1 MVRKGSARAF
11 WALVMVFTLL
21 ASVGQ
26 PVLAAATPEASPVTS
41 AAGIDLD
48 NLDLSV
54 DPADDFYRFANG
66 GWLDRTEIPA
76 DSGSYG
82 VFDELRDLTTQQLL
96 GLLEGL
102 VAGGEV
108 REGTDAWRA
117 VQFFSQG
124 MDLDTR
130 NAQGIEPIMPILDE
144 IGALDDLD
152 ALHAFQQ
159 TAIFS
164 RITGIFSLSVIP
176 DLLDSSVYG
185 VYLSGPYL
193 GLPNRDYYLQ
203 DDASN
208 EAVRAAYIE
217 TAAQLLVT
225 AGYGDQEAQE
235 LAQAVFDF
243 ERALA
248 EPTLTREEQQNFSL
262 LYNPMTVAEL
272 NAAYPRMDW
281 AGYLAALGLT
291 GVDQVIVTE
300 LGYLQALDGIVGG
313 ADLATIK
320 AYLTLETI
328 WTFASYLS
336 DEISGIAFAFRGRM
350 LSGVEEREPLDE
362 RVLSAVNGWLTDAVG
377 QLYVAEYFSPEAK
390 AEIEELV
397 DALIVAYQARLEAN
411 PWMTDATRTA
421 AIEKLGQL
429 RVNVGYPDAWKSYGE
444 VEIGDSYM
452 QTGLSAYQA
461 ETRRQLNR
469 AGEPVD
475 RDEWEEGAQVVNAYY
490 NPLANAIFFPAGILQ
505 APFFDAEA
513 DAAVNFGGIGMVIGH
528 EITHGFDL
536 QGSQFDGQGNLRNW
550 WSEEDQ
556 AAFQALNNA
565 VVEQFSAIEVLP
577 GLHLNGQITVTENVA
592 DMGGVQIAYDGL
604 QVYLAENGEPGEI
617 DGFTPEQRFF
627 ISYAT
632 IWRSKFRDEFL
643 TMLVKTDPHSPGMVR
658 SVLPIRNMNEFHE
671 AFDIGP
677 NDPMYLPPDERVV
690 IW

>member
-1 MVRKGSARAF
+1 MRKGSARALG
-11 WALVMVFTLL
+11 ALVMMFMLL
-21 ASVGQ
+21 SSVGQ
-26 PVLAAATPEASPVTS
+26 PVLAVATPEASPVAS
-41 AAGIDLD
+41 VAGIDLG
-48 NLDLSV
+48 NMDLGV
-54 DPADDFYRFANG
+54 DPADDFYRFVNG

-82 VFDELRDLTTQQLL
+82 VFDELHDLTTQQLL

-102 VAGGEV
+102 VASGDV
-108 REGTDAWRA
+108 QEGTDAWRA

-130 NAQGIEPIMPILDE
+130 NAQGIDPIAPILAE
-144 IGALDDLD
+144 IEAIDDLA

-164 RITGIFSLSVIP
+164 RLTSIFRVSVEP
-176 DLLDSSVYG
+176 DLADSSVYG
-185 VYLSGPYL
+185 VYLSGPSL

-217 TAAQLLVT
+217 TAAQFLMV
-225 AGYGDQEAQE
+225 AGYGEQEAQE

-243 ERALA
+243 ERTLA
-248 EPTLTREEQQNFSL
+248 EPTLTREEQQNVSL

-272 NAAYPRMDW
+272 EAAYPLMDW
-281 AGYLAALGLT
+281 GGYLETLGLT
-291 GVDQVIVTE
+291 GVDAVIVTQ
-300 LGYLQALDGIVGG
+300 LGYLQALDEIISG
-313 ADLATIK
+313 ADLETIK

-336 DEISGIAFAFRGRM
+336 DDVNQIAFDFRGRM
-350 LSGVEEREPLDE
+350 LSGVEEQAPRNE

-390 AEIEELV
+390 AEIEDLV
-397 DALIVAYQARLEAN
+397 DALLVAYQARLEAN

-421 AIEKLGQL
+421 AIEKLEQF
-429 RVNVGYPDAWKSYGE
+429 RVNVGYPDEWKSYGAVE
-444 VEIGDSYM
+444 VGASYM
-452 QTGLSAYQA
+452 ETGLSAYQA
-461 ETRRQLNR
+461 ETRRQLAR

-505 APFFDAEA
+505 APFFDADA
-513 DAAVNFGGIGMVIGH
+513 DAAVNFGAIGMVIGH

-536 QGSQFDGQGNLRNW
+536 QGSQFDGEGSLRNW
-550 WSEEDQ
+550 WTEEDA

-565 VVEQFSAIEVLP
+565 VVEQYSAIEVMP

-592 DMGGVQIAYDGL
+592 DMGGLQIAYDGL
-604 QVYLAENGEPGEI
+604 QVYLAENGDPGEI
-617 DGFTPEQRFF
+617 DGFTQDQRFF

-632 IWRSKFRDEFL
+632 IWRSTFRDEFL

-658 SVLPIRNMNEFHE
+658 SVLPVRNMDEFYE
-671 AFDIGP
+671 AFDVGP
-677 NDPMYLPPDERVV
+677 DDPMYLPPDERIV